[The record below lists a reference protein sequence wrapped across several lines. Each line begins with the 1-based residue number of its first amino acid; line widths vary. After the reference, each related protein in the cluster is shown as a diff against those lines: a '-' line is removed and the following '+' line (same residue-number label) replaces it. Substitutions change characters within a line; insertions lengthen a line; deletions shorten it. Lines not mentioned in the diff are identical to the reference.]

1 MGKEV
6 ASVSQEFQPKT
17 RLFEAIV
24 VWWTRWKIIIMNVSR
39 WSALEA
45 KFLVRGV

>member
-1 MGKEV
+1 MGKE
-6 ASVSQEFQPKT
+6 FKPKT
-17 RLFEAIV
+17 KLFEAIV
-24 VWWTRWKIIIMNVSR
+24 VWWTRWKLITMKVSR